1 MKFKETEREI
11 VAGIQLAY
19 IRIQWTQQWAFR
31 VPSLRMVE
39 FLGKGLLIS

>member
-1 MKFKETEREI
+1 MNFKETGREI
-11 VAGIQLAY
+11 VAGIQLAH

-31 VPSLRMVE
+31 VPSLGMVG